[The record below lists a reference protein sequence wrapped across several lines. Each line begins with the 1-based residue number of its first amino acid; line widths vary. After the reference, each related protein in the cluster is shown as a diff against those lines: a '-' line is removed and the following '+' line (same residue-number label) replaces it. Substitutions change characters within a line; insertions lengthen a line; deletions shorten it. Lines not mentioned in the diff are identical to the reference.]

1 MEKYVKS
8 TVHDH
13 IFSTQELE
21 KLIKWFNQVPEADNQ
36 GIDPK
41 GNINKHLNYD
51 LPISPV
57 HQIIKPKINELIGP
71 DHIFNS
77 GAYKELRHPYATHID
92 NTYFISLA
100 IGELTQNKKY
110 EAAVLIPLVEHEKF
124 NTVIF
129 DIDDDKINLPMG
141 GEMPQSWLTV
151 EDNGLD
157 LDDFDHI
164 NEPTRSQVKKLP
176 VDFVAKWKLGSLIVW
191 RRNQLHASTNFAKFG
206 LIKKFIIVFIS

>member
-21 KLIKWFNQVPEADNQ
+21 KLINWFSQVPLADNQ

-57 HQIIKPKINELIGP
+57 YQIIKPKIDEIIG
-71 DHIFNS
+71 HNHVFNAGS
-77 GAYKELRHPYATHID
+77 YKELRHPYATHID
-92 NTYFISLA
+92 NAFYISLS
-100 IGELTQNKKY
+100 IGEFTQNKKY

-129 DIDDDKINLPMG
+129 DIDDDKIELPMG

-151 EDNGLD
+151 EDNGLN

-164 NEPTRSQVKKLP
+164 NEPTRSQIKKLP
-176 VDFVAKWKLGSLIVW
+176 VDFVANWKLGSLIVW
-191 RRNQLHASTNFAKFG
+191 RMNQLHASTNFAKFG